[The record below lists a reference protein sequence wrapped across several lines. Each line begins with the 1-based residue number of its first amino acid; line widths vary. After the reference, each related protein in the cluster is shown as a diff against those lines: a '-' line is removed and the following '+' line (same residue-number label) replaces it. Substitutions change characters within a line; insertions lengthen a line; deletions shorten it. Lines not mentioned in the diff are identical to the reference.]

1 MSLHGKTLFITG
13 ASRGIGR
20 EIALRAAR
28 DGANLV
34 IAAKSAEPHPK
45 LEGTI
50 FSVAAE
56 VEAAGGQA
64 LPLQLDVRDEQ
75 AVAAAMARAAERF
88 GGIDALVNNAGAIR
102 LVGVEKLEPKR
113 FDLMYQINTRAVLV
127 CSQAALPYLR
137 RSANG
142 HILSLSPPINLAGRW
157 FAQHGPYTVTKY
169 GMSMLTLGMHEEFGK
184 YAISVNALW
193 PKTMIATAAI
203 EFELGS
209 RDAFRRARTPAIMP
223 TPRTPFSPAR
233 GAASAGACWST
244 RNCCASAARAISSS
258 TATTRRVARWCPTCS
273 STEVSD
279 ERRAA
284 LCGGLPG
291 YLPKCPGATAQR
303 S

>member
-127 CSQAALPYLR
+127 CSQAALPAQER
-137 RSANG
+137 QRPHPQPVAADQ
-142 HILSLSPPINLAGRW
+142 PGR
-157 FAQHGPYTVTKY
+157 QV
-169 GMSMLTLGMHEEFGK
+169 
-184 YAISVNALW
+184 V
-193 PKTMIATAAI
+193 
-203 EFELGS
+203 
-209 RDAFRRARTPAIMP
+209 R
-223 TPRTPFSPAR
+223 PAR
-233 GAASAGACWST
+233 PLHGHQVRHEHAYPGDARGVREIRHQRQRAVAEDHDRHRRHRVRAGQ
-244 RNCCASAARAISSS
+244 
-258 TATTRRVARWCPTCS
+258 P
-273 STEVSD
+273 
-279 ERRAA
+279 
-284 LCGGLPG
+284 
-291 YLPKCPGATAQR
+291 
-303 S
+303 